1 MGKKWMMDAEKARIL
16 AWHQENVKM
25 KEIIKRSGRSRTQ
38 IYMLI
43 KNSKDLP
50 PNNVPKHTSPTGRP
64 RITKKKDDKFLRL
77 PMLRNPFMTVSA
89 SKILHLDIL
98 VKLQLTHYGDIS
110 EQTYSYHADVLPRL
124 ILLLD
129 TFSHVA

>member
-1 MGKKWMMDAEKARIL
+1 MGKKRMTDAEKALIF
-16 AWHQENVKM
+16 AWHQDNVKM

-50 PNNVPKHTSPTGRP
+50 PNNVSKHKSPTGRP

-77 PMLRNPFMTVSA
+77 PMLRNPFMTVSG
-89 SKILHLDIL
+89 SKILHLDIFGKASAHTL
-98 VKLQLTHYGDIS
+98 WRHL
-110 EQTYSYHADVLPRL
+110 
-124 ILLLD
+124 
-129 TFSHVA
+129 

>member
-89 SKILHLDIL
+89 SKILHLDFFGKASAHTL
-98 VKLQLTHYGDIS
+98 WRHL
-110 EQTYSYHADVLPRL
+110 
-124 ILLLD
+124 
-129 TFSHVA
+129 